1 VLAVNGK
8 SSEPPMGDNRPPSE
22 PPHGD
27 CVNVATEF
35 FALAHSLKRM
45 VNARCK
51 AAGLSYA
58 RVQVLHVLDEWGT
71 TRIGD
76 ISDHL
81 DVAARTMTSTVD
93 AMVRDGLVA
102 RRTDPRDGRAV
113 LVEMTPAGRD
123 AFDRV
128 TAIRDAVLAEVF
140 ASLGPDDRDR
150 LLGLVRALA
159 GEAVGD

>member
-1 VLAVNGK
+1 
-8 SSEPPMGDNRPPSE
+8 MGDNRPPGES
-22 PPHGD
+22 PGRD
-27 CVNVATEF
+27 CVDVATEF

-45 VNARCK
+45 VNARCR

-93 AMVRDGLVA
+93 GMVRDGLVA
-102 RRTDPRDGRAV
+102 RRTDPEDGRAV
-113 LVEMTPAGRD
+113 LVEMTPGGR
-123 AFDRV
+123 AVFDRV
-128 TAIRDAVLAEVF
+128 LAIRNTVLAEVF
-140 ASLGPDDRDR
+140 ASLGSDDRER

-159 GEAVGD
+159 SETAETG

>member
-1 VLAVNGK
+1 
-8 SSEPPMGDNRPPSE
+8 MGDNRPPGE
-22 PPHGD
+22 PPGRD
-27 CVNVATEF
+27 CVDVATEF

-45 VNARCK
+45 VNARCR

-58 RVQVLHVLDEWGT
+58 RVQVLHMLDDRGT

-93 AMVRDGLVA
+93 GMVRDGLVA
-102 RRTDPRDGRAV
+102 RRTDPSDGRAV
-113 LVEMTPAGRD
+113 LVEVTPVGR
-123 AFDRV
+123 ATFDRAV
-128 TAIRDAVLAEVF
+128 AIRDAVLAEVF

-159 GEAVGD
+159 GETVEAREATGG

>member
-1 VLAVNGK
+1 VA
-8 SSEPPMGDNRPPSE
+8 
-22 PPHGD
+22 
-27 CVNVATEF
+27 VATEF
-35 FALAHSLKRM
+35 FALAHSLKRTI
-45 VNARCK
+45 NARCQ

-58 RVQVLHVLDEWGT
+58 RIQVLHVLVDQGT

-93 AMVRDGLVA
+93 GMVRDGLVT
-102 RRTDPRDGRAV
+102 RRTDPSDGRAV
-113 LVEMTPAGRD
+113 LVDMTPAGQ
-123 AFDRV
+123 ATFDR
-128 TAIRDAVLAEVF
+128 AIALRDAVLAEVF

-159 GEAVGD
+159 GETTAEGAEGAEAGQAAAGG